1 MLDVIDHL
9 AGHPPPALRR
19 EEARRQAQASFDALF
34 APVDAAG
41 FSLAERWAVAAFVA
55 ALHNQPESKRF
66 YAERLLS
73 ADQSL
78 GEAVALA
85 ASRAAQAAPSGP
97 VGSYPAGPLSAED
110 RPAPP
115 YRTDPAGL
123 GAKLAA
129 AFDHAHMLLFHPR
142 DAAPAHMRP
151 LVAAGWTTPAIVT
164 LSQLVAFLSFQ
175 IRVAAG
181 LRAMAAAA

>member
-1 MLDVIDHL
+1 MIDIIDHL

-19 EEARRQAQASFDALF
+19 DEARRQAQASFDALF

-41 FSLAERWAVAAFVA
+41 FSLAERWAVATFVA
-55 ALHNQPESKRF
+55 ALHNQPDSKRF
-66 YAERLLS
+66 YAERLLA

-85 ASRAAQAAPSGP
+85 ALQAAQAAPSGP
-97 VGSYPAGPLSAED
+97 VGSYPAGKLSTDD

-115 YRTDPAGL
+115 TRTDPTGL
-123 GAKLAA
+123 GPKLAA

-142 DAAPAHMRP
+142 DASPAHMRA
-151 LVAAGWTTPAIVT
+151 LVAAGWATPAIVT
-164 LSQLVAFLSFQ
+164 LSQLVAFLTFQ

-181 LRAMAAAA
+181 LRAMSAAA